1 MLLIGVLASAC
12 ASSAGPHS
20 HHAAA
25 TKQVHV
31 APVKADGSPAAG
43 FRTGRTSS
51 NATCEP
57 GSEAIGQAY
66 RCFAGNFVYDP
77 CWALKA
83 AVPTVLCLPYPWSRS
98 DVRLIAR
105 APLSAIPNEGAV
117 TEPWGLQLA
126 SGQRC
131 VLAQGAHSVFDGKVI
146 DYYCSS
152 GLSLLRGLSRTSQL
166 WQAHSVITKGSK
178 MTAGPTQQITIAW
191 FGRPDKFR

>member
-1 MLLIGVLASAC
+1 
-12 ASSAGPHS
+12 
-20 HHAAA
+20 
-25 TKQVHV
+25 
-31 APVKADGSPAAG
+31 
-43 FRTGRTSS
+43 
-51 NATCEP
+51 
-57 GSEAIGQAY
+57 
-66 RCFAGNFVYDP
+66 
-77 CWALKA
+77 
-83 AVPTVLCLPYPWSRS
+83 
-98 DVRLIAR
+98 
-105 APLSAIPNEGAV
+105 LSAIPNEGAV

-166 WQAHSVITKGSK
+166 WQAHSVITKGGK